1 MARNKY
7 PEITVEKILRAAQ
20 KLFLEK
26 GYDNTTIQDIVDEMN
41 GLTKGAVYHHFK
53 SKEDIM
59 DALGDK
65 MFFDHNPFEEIRNR
79 KDLNGLQK
87 MRTAM
92 LLNLSD
98 RERVEITRQAIPI
111 MKNPRI
117 LAGTIETNRRV
128 LSPIFQELI
137 EEGNRDGSITTQ
149 YAKELAELLPL
160 LDIWIMPS
168 IYPANGGEIKR
179 KLELVSE
186 MYHAAGLPLFD
197 EEDFFEQY
205 LMDDFCNK
213 VIRLLLIEQFHNE
226 EAQKI
231 YDHWIFAK
239 PLAFQ
244 SRVFSA
250 LMEMKI
256 IKHTDSR
263 YVAEKYYAPIFLFA
277 QRWLFCGPLT
287 DEHKQSFRAN
297 AYRHVQRFFDEIAE
311 EN

>member
-1 MARNKY
+1 M
-7 PEITVEKILRAAQ
+7 
-20 KLFLEK
+20 FLEK
-26 GYDNTTIQDIVDEMN
+26 GYDNTTIQDIVDELD

-117 LAGTIETNRRV
+117 LAGTIEMNRRV

-137 EEGNRDGSITTQ
+137 EEGNRDGSITTK

-197 EEDFFEQY
+197 EEVIDKIVNVVKEGY
-205 LMDDFCNK
+205 L
-213 VIRLLLIEQFHNE
+213 
-226 EAQKI
+226 
-231 YDHWIFAK
+231 
-239 PLAFQ
+239 
-244 SRVFSA
+244 
-250 LMEMKI
+250 
-256 IKHTDSR
+256 
-263 YVAEKYYAPIFLFA
+263 AEK
-277 QRWLFCGPLT
+277 T
-287 DEHKQSFRAN
+287 E
-297 AYRHVQRFFDEIAE
+297 
-311 EN
+311 